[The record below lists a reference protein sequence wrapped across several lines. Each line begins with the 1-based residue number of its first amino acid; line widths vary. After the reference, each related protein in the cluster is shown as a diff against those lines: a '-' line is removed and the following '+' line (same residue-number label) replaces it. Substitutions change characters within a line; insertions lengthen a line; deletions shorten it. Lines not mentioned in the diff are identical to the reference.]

1 MAAPT
6 ASLFRFRIEL
16 ADIDRGVYESLD
28 FRVAQHP
35 SENLPYLLTR
45 VIAFAL
51 NAGQNLSFSA
61 GGLSD
66 PDEPCMSAPGARGG
80 TALWIEIG
88 NPSARKLHKAS
99 KASEKVK
106 VYTYKNADT
115 LMRDLE
121 AEGVHGLAGIDLFH
135 LSSEFL
141 NGLTEA
147 LQKDNRW
154 SLTSHDGGLTVT
166 CSSPEGDVTVNG
178 ELRNIK

>member
-1 MAAPT
+1 MASPT
-6 ASLFRFRIEL
+6 ALFRFRIEF

-45 VIAFAL
+45 VLAFAL
-51 NAGQNLSFSA
+51 NAGQNLAFSA

-66 PDEPCMSAPGARGG
+66 PDAPCMSAPSDRGG
-80 TALWIEIG
+80 TALWIEVG

-99 KASEKVK
+99 KASQKVK

-121 AEGVHGLAGIDLFH
+121 AEGVHNLPGIDLFQFSSDFLTG
-135 LSSEFL
+135 LS
-141 NGLTEA
+141 NV

-154 SLTSHDGGLTVT
+154 SLTSHDGGLNVT
-166 CSSPEGDVTVNG
+166 CSSQEGDVTISG
-178 ELRNIK
+178 ELRRIQ

>member
-1 MAAPT
+1 MASPT
-6 ASLFRFRIEL
+6 ALFRFRIEL

-45 VIAFAL
+45 VLAFAL
-51 NAGQNLSFSA
+51 NAGQDLAFSA

-66 PDEPCMSAPGARGG
+66 PDEPCMSAQGGRGG
-80 TALWIEIG
+80 VALWIEVG
-88 NPSARKLHKAS
+88 NPSPKKLHKAS

-121 AEGVHGLAGIDLFH
+121 AEGVHNLAGIDLFQFSSGFLTG
-135 LSSEFL
+135 LS
-141 NGLTEA
+141 NR

-154 SLTSHDGGLTVT
+154 SLTSHDGGLNVT
-166 CSSPEGDVTVNG
+166 CTLQEGDVTISG
-178 ELRNIK
+178 ELRRIQ

>member
-45 VIAFAL
+45 VLAFAL

-66 PDEPCMSAPGARGG
+66 PDEPCMSAPGTRGG
-80 TALWIEIG
+80 TTLWIEIG

-121 AEGVHGLAGIDLFH
+121 AEGVHNLAGIDFFH
-135 LSSEFL
+135 FNSDFLSR
-141 NGLTEA
+141 LTET

-166 CSSPEGDVTVNG
+166 CTSQDGDVTISG
-178 ELRNIK
+178 ELRRIR